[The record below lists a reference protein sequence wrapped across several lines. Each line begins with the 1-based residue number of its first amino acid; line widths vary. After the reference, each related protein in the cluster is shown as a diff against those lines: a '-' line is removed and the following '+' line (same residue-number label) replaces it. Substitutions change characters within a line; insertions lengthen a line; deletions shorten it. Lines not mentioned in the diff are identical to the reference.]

1 MGNRGIHMIYKD
13 ESRELEACFFFTQKI
28 IYFIV
33 KEDFLK
39 EVMLKLNFSRMNK
52 SWQTEEG
59 GKGHSG

>member
-1 MGNRGIHMIYKD
+1 MIA
-13 ESRELEACFFFTQKI
+13 ELCKGHTVSTEAPPASDQGF
-28 IYFIV
+28 